1 MDYKILEKLCLAVGI
16 SGNEDKVRDII
27 VKEIKDHVDSLEI
40 SPLGN
45 IIATKKG
52 EKSPEKK
59 ILLTAH
65 MDEVG
70 FMVNEVD
77 SDGYLGVISLGVDSK
92 LLVGKNIYVNQS
104 VRGVFSSKPIH
115 LQTSEEAEKIIGID
129 KLKIDIGAT
138 SKEDAE
144 KYVSLG
150 DYVNFEPYF
159 EKNEKLIKAKA
170 LDDRVGCL
178 LLIEMIKSELL
189 WDMTFAFTVS
199 EEAGFVGAKTAAYV
213 VNPDICIAVEG
224 TIAAD
229 VMDLKG
235 AKAVTAMGKG
245 VSVSMMDQG
254 TIYDR
259 AYFKKIFEISK
270 DKGIKAQVR
279 TSKAGAN
286 DCYMMHKNGKGAR
299 AVTLAVPC
307 RYIHAPIS
315 FTNTDDIESAYEM
328 LIAFTDV
335 ALKGE
340 V

>member
-1 MDYKILEKLCLAVGI
+1 MDYKLLKKLCLAVGI
-16 SGNEDKVRDII
+16 SGNEDEVREII
-27 VKEIKDHVDSLEI
+27 LKEIKEHVESIEI
-40 SPLGN
+40 TPLGN

-52 EKSPEKK
+52 KKTPEKK

-70 FMVNEVD
+70 FMVNEID
-77 SDGYLGVISLGVDSK
+77 SDGYIGVLSLGVDSK
-92 LLVGKNIYVNQS
+92 LLVGKTVYVNGKT
-104 VRGVFSSKPIH
+104 RGVFSSKPIH
-115 LQTSEEAEKIIGID
+115 LQSAEDAGKIIPIN
-129 KLKIDIGAT
+129 KLKIDIGAV
-138 SKEDAE
+138 SKEEAE
-144 KYVSLG
+144 EHVSLG
-150 DYVNFEPYF
+150 DYVNFEPFF
-159 EKNEKLIKAKA
+159 EKNGNLIKAKA

-178 LLIEMIKSELL
+178 LLIEMIKSDLS

-235 AKAVTAMGKG
+235 AKAVTKMGDG

-270 DKGIKAQVR
+270 DKNIKAQVR

-286 DCYMMHKNGKGAR
+286 DCYMMHRNGKGAR

-315 FTNTDDIESAYEM
+315 FTNTDDIESTYKM
-328 LIAFTDV
+328 LIEFTNI

>member
-1 MDYKILEKLCLAVGI
+1 MDYKLLEKLCLAVGI
-16 SGNEDKVRDII
+16 SGDEENVRNII
-27 VKEIKDHVDSLEI
+27 IEEIKNHVENIEI
-40 SPLGN
+40 TPLGN
-45 IIATKKG
+45 IIANKKG
-52 EKSPEKK
+52 KKTPEKK
-59 ILLTAH
+59 IMLSAH

-70 FMVNEVD
+70 FMVNEID

-92 LLVGKNIYVNQS
+92 LLVGKTVYVNQNLK
-104 VRGVFSSKPIH
+104 GVFSSKPIH
-115 LQTSEEAEKIIGID
+115 LQSAEDAEKIIPMN
-129 KLKIDIGAT
+129 KLKIDIGAV

-144 KYVSLG
+144 EYVGLG

-159 EKNEKLIKAKA
+159 EKCDNTIKAKS

-235 AKAVTAMGKG
+235 AKAVTKMGDG
-245 VSVSMMDQG
+245 VSVSMVDQG

-270 DKGIKAQVR
+270 DKKIKAQVR

-286 DCYMMHKNGKGAR
+286 DCYMMHKNGRGAR

-315 FTNTDDIESAYEM
+315 FTNTEDIESAYKM
-328 LIAFTDV
+328 LIEFTDI